1 MTGAKLEQNWST
13 TGAIKG
19 VAPCSTPVSLPYRE
33 RLETGANPAKPQLEQ
48 KLTGA
53 HGRAHTRLGKWSSTG
68 VPHTGWVCAG
78 IEDLGEPDETCQ
90 MCETMEIRYVHTM
103 THPDYPEPLRCG
115 CVCAGHMEGDMTAA
129 REREKRARRRTSK
142 RIRWLKRWRTSLKGN
157 PYVNTDDGLNVAVFR
172 QDDQQRWGARLVDRR
187 TGYII
192 ASSKAYVSEEAAKLA
207 AFDAVE
213 RYRERYPDR

>member
-1 MTGAKLEQNWST
+1 
-13 TGAIKG
+13 
-19 VAPCSTPVSLPYRE
+19 
-33 RLETGANPAKPQLEQ
+33 
-48 KLTGA
+48 
-53 HGRAHTRLGKWSSTG
+53 
-68 VPHTGWVCAG
+68 
-78 IEDLGEPDETCQ
+78 
-90 MCETMEIRYVHTM
+90 
-103 THPDYPEPLRCG
+103 
-115 CVCAGHMEGDMTAA
+115 MEGDMTAA

-172 QDDQQRWGARLVDRR
+172 QDDQQRWGDRLVDRR